1 MAVTFEGPL
10 ADRGAWRLEN
20 ENCSVARAID
30 VVGTRS
36 TMLVL
41 REALYGTTRFDDFV
55 RRTHST
61 DAIVAARL
69 KLLTELG
76 VLVKEPYRE
85 PGVRTRFE
93 YHLTDR
99 GRDLLPVVFG
109 LMQWGNTHLQP
120 DDGPFR
126 LSDRVTG
133 EPVTITAST
142 PSGKVVDLDD
152 LVITANGDWA
162 DQPEGSAE
170 H

>member
-1 MAVTFEGPL
+1 MPVTFEGPL
-10 ADRGAWRLEN
+10 ADRGAWQLAN
-20 ENCSVARAID
+20 DSCSVAMAMDAI
-30 VVGTRS
+30 GTRS

-99 GRDLLPVVFG
+99 GKDLLPVVFG
-109 LMQWGNTHLQP
+109 LMQWGNAHLQA

-126 LSDRVTG
+126 LSDRATG
-133 EPVTITAST
+133 EPVVITAT
-142 PSGKVVDLDD
+142 TASGKTVALDD
-152 LVITANGDWA
+152 VVLTANGDWA
-162 DQPEGSAE
+162 EQD

>member
-1 MAVTFEGPL
+1 MAITFEGPL
-10 ADRGAWRLEN
+10 ADRRTWQLAN
-20 ENCSVARAID
+20 EDCSVARAID
-30 VVGTRS
+30 VLGTRS

-69 KLLTELG
+69 KRLTELG

-93 YHLTDR
+93 YRLTDR
-99 GRDLLPVVFG
+99 GRDLLPIVFG

-120 DDGPFR
+120 DGGPFR
-126 LSDRVTG
+126 VTDRGTG
-133 EPVTITAST
+133 EPVTITATT
-142 PSGKVVDLDD
+142 PSGKTVDLDD
-152 LVITANGDWA
+152 LVLTANREMPDA
-162 DQPEGSAE
+162 
-170 H
+170 

>member
-1 MAVTFEGPL
+1 MPVTFEGPL
-10 ADRGAWRLEN
+10 ADRGAWQLAN
-20 ENCSVARAID
+20 DHCSIARAVD
-30 VVGTRS
+30 VLGTRS

-61 DAIVAARL
+61 DAIVSARL

-93 YHLTDR
+93 YHLSDR
-99 GRDLLPVVFG
+99 GKELLPVVFG
-109 LMQWGNTHLQP
+109 LMQWGNAHLQP

-126 LSDRVTG
+126 LSDRATG

-142 PSGKVVDLDD
+142 PSGRVVELDD
-152 LVITANGDWA
+152 LVVTANGDRA
-162 DQPEGSAE
+162 DDPGR
-170 H
+170 